1 MLWGVSLDAEVWVG
15 QYVMTSLTHKYE
27 FVTGIVMSLLPF
39 LLVRSDCY
47 LLTLYWEQS
56 RFLIACSVCSRL
68 VPMLSLVLAGQGSH
82 FWHRDQVHDHLFNVL
97 RQLPCQH
104 MFQDVVEGRGDV
116 IWSHFGLPSGW
127 HNMVSLQPE
136 LKCKSCLM
144 YGWLLSVVKV
154 LEGTGIQSY
163 LLSAH
168 SLLTYRI
175 TYPLFKGVLT
185 GCSESYLLRVQR
197 ITYPACKGLLELLTR
212 DTYYLLRGLLT
223 ACSNCCLLFAQ
234 RVTYCYLTRVT
245 YYSFK
250 GLLTWVSYIQAK
262 PALKTYTYAA
272 IPVLS

>member
-1 MLWGVSLDAEVWVG
+1 
-15 QYVMTSLTHKYE
+15 
-27 FVTGIVMSLLPF
+27 MSLLTF

-175 TYPLFKGVLT
+175 TYPLFKG
-185 GCSESYLLRVQR
+185 
-197 ITYPACKGLLELLTR
+197 LLTLLVKG
-212 DTYYLLRGLLT
+212 YLSYILETLT
-223 ACSNCCLLFAQ
+223 ICLE
-234 RVTYCYLTRVT
+234 VYLPLVQIVA
-245 YYSFK
+245 YYSLK
-250 GLLTWVSYIQAK
+250 GLLTV
-262 PALKTYTYAA
+262 T
-272 IPVLS
+272 